1 MTLQRKK
8 LNCFTAIS
16 QPQLPRIRKAP
27 SRLEIG
33 IQPGVHPYTAKENYR
48 RLYQEALDLFINATK
63 QRFNQPAFQVYL
75 NLETLLLKAVQ
86 GEDSSKE
93 KEKLSKHFNNDINV
107 TPLSAQLS
115 TFQVFMK
122 NQRLQSF
129 HDILNAVKLLKHEEQ
144 SFIYEV
150 ITLCKL
156 VNVNPAT
163 SASGE
168 RRSQLHEE

>member
-1 MTLQRKK
+1 M
-8 LNCFTAIS
+8 
-16 QPQLPRIRKAP
+16 
-27 SRLEIG
+27 
-33 IQPGVHPYTAKENYR
+33 
-48 RLYQEALDLFINATK
+48 
-63 QRFNQPAFQVYL
+63 
-75 NLETLLLKAVQ
+75 ETLLLKAAQ

-93 KEKLSKHFNNDINV
+93 MEKLSKHFNNDINV

-168 RRSQLHEE
+168 RRSQLHEQ